1 MHCFIR
7 APGVL
12 LEPLDEGWAA
22 FSSLSGESHL
32 LNDESAAIVE
42 GLDLVQPLSASA
54 VCKSLAQDCGL
65 PPAEVEQAIGT
76 AWEQLIEA
84 GLIREQSSASDPLQ

>member
-12 LEPLDEGWAA
+12 LEPLVEGWAA

-42 GLDLVQPLSASA
+42 ALDLVQPLSSSA
-54 VCKSLAQDCGL
+54 ICKSLAQDCGM
-65 PPAEVEQAIGT
+65 PTAEVERAIGS

-84 GLIREQSSASDPLQ
+84 GLIREQSNASDPLQ